1 MPAVM
6 LKNSTKN
13 MVLNNLKMSAKV
25 VDFFCFVIAFS
36 VLTLQGDYVIVELRD
51 KGIILW
57 S

>member
-13 MVLNNLKMSAKV
+13 MVLNNLKMSANV
-25 VDFFCFVIAFS
+25 VDFFCFVIALS
-36 VLTLQGDYVIVELRD
+36 VLTLQGDCVIVELRD